1 MEVKV
6 KIKSE
11 QIFED
16 RKDSEENICNGKIEY
31 LEKGTILKFTEKF
44 EEQELKFKMTILE
57 NKIIIDRQ
65 NQTMTLDYNIDDNCV
80 LETPYGSMN
89 MTVQTQEMQIEKHN
103 ELIQNIILKYK
114 ITLENGM
121 KYDNI
126 VTIKLEY

>member
-1 MEVKV
+1 MKVKV

-16 RKDSEENICNGKIEY
+16 RRDSEEHVCEGEIEY

-65 NQTMTLDYNIDDNCV
+65 NQTITLDHNMDDNCV

-89 MTVQTQEMQIEKHN
+89 MTVHTQEMQIEKDN

-126 VTIKLEY
+126 IKLFIS

>member
-1 MEVKV
+1 MKVKV

-16 RKDSEENICNGKIEY
+16 RRDSEEHVCEGEIEY

-65 NQTMTLDYNIDDNCV
+65 NQTMTLDYNMDDNCI

-89 MTVQTQEMQIEKHN
+89 MTVHTQEMQIEKDN

-126 VTIKLEY
+126 IKLFIS

>member
-1 MEVKV
+1 MKVEV

-16 RKDSEENICNGKIEY
+16 RTDSEEHICDGQIEY
-31 LEKGTILKFTEKF
+31 LEKGTVLEFTEKF

-57 NKIIIDRQ
+57 NKIIIVRQ
-65 NQTMTLDYNIDDNCV
+65 NQTMTLDYNIDNNCI

-89 MTVQTQEMQIEKHN
+89 MTVHTQEMKIEKNN
-103 ELIQNIILKYK
+103 ELIEKMVLKYK

-121 KYDNI
+121 QYDNV
-126 VTIKLEY
+126 VTIELK